1 MASVMEKSQAG
12 KGTGVLEGSWSQST
26 GGETAASGLASSAQL
41 PGEVAGPTAGPP
53 GSGGPTPCG
62 GGGGRHAVGG
72 WSRCTAG
79 GDVPAPAS
87 PARSLPGA
95 AALAAVTSVFPSHRR
110 FTNGPRGRQRHAAR
124 AKAAPRVQRGHSA
137 SFNAAAA
144 QTGGAAVTPAQ
155 SSGVRLQPSHCWGFC
170 PIPSLQRCL
179 SYF

>member
-1 MASVMEKSQAG
+1 MEKSQAG
-12 KGTGVLEGSWSQST
+12 KGTGVLEGGWSQST
-26 GGETAASGLASSAQL
+26 GGRDRGLRAGVLGPAAWRGRGAH
-41 PGEVAGPTAGPP
+41 GRPP
-53 GSGGPTPCG
+53 GFGGPTPCG

-155 SSGVRLQPSHCWGFC
+155 SSGVCLQPSHCWGFC